1 MDESPRS
8 DRECFPRAGALPTVG
23 AAPEVMKRMPV
34 TENFG
39 DRLMYIGGE
48 FVASDSG
55 EWMDSVNPA
64 TGEVHG
70 RVPAGTVSD
79 VARAVAA
86 AKRAQP
92 EWAATHVFER
102 GRVLRQLAD
111 EVRARTDVMPLEA
124 ADTGNTIASLS
135 NDILL
140 ASSYIDFVAGL
151 GMEVKGESVPATPEN
166 IHFTMREPCGVVG
179 RIVPFNH
186 PFLFAGAHLCAPL
199 VAGNAVVLK
208 SPDQSPLSASV
219 MAEICDKILP
229 PGLVNIVSGQGTV
242 VGDAI
247 VRHPDVPRI
256 GFTGSVATGMAIQRA
271 AAETAVKHVTLELG
285 GKNPF
290 IAFPDTDPEE
300 IATAAING
308 MNFSWS
314 GQSCGSTSRLML
326 HESIYDNVVERIRAK
341 VMQIKVGDQ
350 LDPASGMGPVNSE
363 PHYRR
368 ILDII
373 ASAKEQGATLVAGG
387 ERPAGELFQ
396 RGFWVEPTVFGDVT
410 MDMRVAR
417 EEIFGPVLTVLKW
430 KAVDEVIAMANDLEL
445 GLTAAV
451 WTNDLQAAMGM
462 VRALQAGLVWIN
474 GTGRHFLGTGFSGW
488 KNSGLGREECLEEV
502 LSYTRVKAVHI
513 IQ

>member
-1 MDESPRS
+1 MSI
-8 DRECFPRAGALPTVG
+8 T
-23 AAPEVMKRMPV
+23 K
-34 TENFG
+34 NYG
-39 DRLMYIGGE
+39 DCLMHIGGE

-86 AKRAQP
+86 AKQAQP
-92 EWAATHVFER
+92 EWAALHVFER
-102 GRVLRQLAD
+102 GRLLRKLA
-111 EVRARTDVMPLEA
+111 EAVRARTDVLPLEV
-124 ADTGNTIASLS
+124 ADTGNTIGCMAGHHG
-135 NDILL
+135 L
-140 ASSYIDFVAGL
+140 AADYIEFVAGL
-151 GMEVKGESVPATPEN
+151 GIEIKGESVPATPDK
-166 IHFTMREPCGVVG
+166 IHFTMREPYGVVG

-186 PFLFAGAHLCAPL
+186 PFLFSAAHLGAPL
-199 VAGNAVVLK
+199 IAGNGVVLK
-208 SPDQSPLSASV
+208 SPDQSPLSTSI
-219 MAEICDKILP
+219 MAEICAQILP
-229 PGLVNIVSGQGTV
+229 PGLVNFVSGHGAV
-242 VGDAI
+242 VGDAL

-256 GFTGSVATGMAIQRA
+256 GFTGSVGTGMAIQRA
-271 AAETAVKHVTLELG
+271 AAETAIKHVTLELG

-290 IAFPDTDPEE
+290 IAFPDSDPEE
-300 IATAAING
+300 IATAAVNG

-326 HESIYDNVVERIRAK
+326 HESLYDDVVERVRAK
-341 VMQIKVGDQ
+341 VSSIQVGDPQ
-350 LDPASGMGPVNSE
+350 DPESGMGPVNSE

-373 ASAKEQGATLVAGG
+373 ASAKEQGATVIAGG
-387 ERPAGELFQ
+387 GQPAGKTFE

-417 EEIFGPVLTVLKW
+417 EEIFGPVLSVLKW
-430 KAVDEVIAMANDLEL
+430 QTVDEAIAMANELDL

-451 WTNDLQAAMGM
+451 WTNDLKAAMST
-462 VRALQAGLVWIN
+462 VRALQSGLVWVN
-474 GTGRHFLGTGFSGW
+474 GSGRHYMGTGFGGW

-513 IQ
+513 I